1 MNLLVFTTRGG
12 RTRQIPLSRRLVV
25 AGALCAFVLAFGAGL
40 LAGRMSLPSSEPEL
54 FAELRDALEAQ
65 RAEVEAVREQSDRNV
80 DALAIRLGQLSAHIV
95 RLDALGQRLVN
106 MAGLEDGE
114 FNFGSTPP
122 QGGPDTLEGSASLQ
136 SGEIAML
143 LNELEGQIEDRSRQ
157 LDILEA
163 LLGNR
168 RLSEEV
174 RLEGRPIR
182 SGWMSS
188 GFGYRADPFT
198 GKRSF
203 HGGLDFVSPKGSD
216 VLAIAAGVV
225 TFSGKRANYGNLI
238 EIDHGNGLVTRYGH
252 NKENLVEVGDAVKKG
267 EVIALVGSTGRSTA
281 PHVHLEVI
289 ENGRLVNPRQYVR

>member
-122 QGGPDTLEGSASLQ
+122 QGG
-136 SGEIAML
+136 
-143 LNELEGQIEDRSRQ
+143 
-157 LDILEA
+157 
-163 LLGNR
+163 
-168 RLSEEV
+168 
-174 RLEGRPIR
+174 
-182 SGWMSS
+182 
-188 GFGYRADPFT
+188 
-198 GKRSF
+198 
-203 HGGLDFVSPKGSD
+203 
-216 VLAIAAGVV
+216 
-225 TFSGKRANYGNLI
+225 
-238 EIDHGNGLVTRYGH
+238 
-252 NKENLVEVGDAVKKG
+252 
-267 EVIALVGSTGRSTA
+267 
-281 PHVHLEVI
+281 
-289 ENGRLVNPRQYVR
+289 